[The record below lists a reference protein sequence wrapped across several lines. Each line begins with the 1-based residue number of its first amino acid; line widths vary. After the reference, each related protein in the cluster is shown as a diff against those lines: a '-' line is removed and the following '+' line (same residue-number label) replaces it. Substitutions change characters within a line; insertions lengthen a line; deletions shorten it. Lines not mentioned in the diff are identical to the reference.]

1 MPVTM
6 RDIAK
11 MANVSRP
18 VVCSVLGGKS
28 TCRVSEEKRK
38 LILNLV
44 KEYGYQPNLQA
55 RSLRSGK
62 TKTVGLLFPSFR
74 DRIIGDIMS
83 ELYRCLRA
91 AGYTALISVW
101 ESLDELEAAYK
112 SIMGKKI
119 DGLITCDYCKE
130 FNVENIPAVVYGHT
144 CSDVDCI
151 AIDYTTA
158 FQEAADYLTGL
169 GHRCFGYIG
178 PDGVRYQSYQAAF
191 RTMEG
196 IDISQG
202 YHNSGI
208 AETGIKGIHA
218 LLDHGNNKPTAVLC
232 HNDAVALA
240 AMAEAQRMGYV
251 IGKDLSIVGLD
262 NTREAAISYPS
273 LTTIDTFIVKKA
285 GIMTEML
292 LARLNNPQKK
302 YETVTL
308 ESKLILRESCGPCP
322 DTTKNKIKKQGIKR

>member
-1 MPVTM
+1 MAITM
-6 RDIAK
+6 RDIAR
-11 MANVSRP
+11 MAEVSRP

-38 LILNLV
+38 LILELV
-44 KEYGYQPNLQA
+44 EKYGYQPNLQA

-112 SIMGKKI
+112 GIMGKKI
-119 DGLITCDYCKE
+119 DGLITCDYRKDL
-130 FNVENIPAVVYGHT
+130 NVENIPAVVYGHT
-144 CSDVDCI
+144 YSDVDCI
-151 AIDYTTA
+151 AIDYKIA
-158 FQEAADYLTGL
+158 FQEAAEYLTGL
-169 GHRCFGYIG
+169 GHRNIGYIG
-178 PDGVRYQSYQAAF
+178 PDGVRYQSYQETF
-191 RTMEG
+191 RKIEG
-196 IDISQG
+196 LDISRV
-202 YHNSGI
+202 YHDCGV
-208 AETGIKGIHA
+208 AETGIKGVHA
-218 LLDHGNNKPTAVLC
+218 LLNHEKNEPTAILC

-240 AMAEAQRMGYV
+240 TMAEAQRMGYV
-251 IGKDLSIVGLD
+251 IGKDLSIIGLD

-285 GIMTEML
+285 GIMTDML
-292 LARLNNPQKK
+292 LARLNDPQKK

-308 ESKLILRESCGPCP
+308 ESKLILRESCGPC
-322 DTTKNKIKKQGIKR
+322 KKQTKRKK

>member
-1 MPVTM
+1 MAVTM
-6 RDIAK
+6 RDIAR
-11 MANVSRP
+11 MADVSRP

-38 LILNLV
+38 LILELV
-44 KEYGYQPNLQA
+44 EKYGYQPNLQA

-112 SIMGKKI
+112 GIMGKKI
-119 DGLITCDYCKE
+119 DGLITCDYRKDL
-130 FNVENIPAVVYGHT
+130 NVENIPAVVYGNAID
-144 CSDVDCI
+144 DVDCI
-151 AIDYTTA
+151 AIDYHTA
-158 FQEAADYLTGL
+158 FREAAEYLYGL
-169 GHRCFGYIG
+169 GHRRIGYIG
-178 PDGVRYQSYQAAF
+178 ADGIRYQNFHSEFSRNPEFDLSAVALNGGF
-191 RTMEG
+191 SENG
-196 IDISQG
+196 I
-202 YHNSGI
+202 
-208 AETGIKGIHA
+208 TGIHN
-218 LLDHGNNKPTAVLC
+218 LLDGQGNKPTAILC

-240 AMAEAQRMGYV
+240 AMAEAQRMGYT
-251 IGKDLSIVGLD
+251 IGKDLSIIGLD

-285 GIMTEML
+285 GIMTDML
-292 LARLNNPQKK
+292 LARLNDPQKK

-308 ESKLILRESCGPCP
+308 ESKLILRESCGPC
-322 DTTKNKIKKQGIKR
+322 KKQTKRKK